1 MATEDLMALPP
12 PADVGM
18 AAQRAT
24 ARLVGVLFIVATVT
38 SIIGGSLVDLPL
50 DDQDY
55 VI

>member
-1 MATEDLMALPP
+1 MALPP